1 MKCIVKHK
9 RIDYKGKSYNQG
21 ETLEMESEHLQQALN
36 AGLIEIFNDNENAT
50 NRNIESDSFIRPKKK
65 GNKK

>member
-9 RIDYKGKSYNQG
+9 RIDYKGKSYFQD

-36 AGLIEIFNDNENAT
+36 AGLVEIYNQNENAT
-50 NRNIESDSFIRPKKK
+50 NRNIESDSFTRPKKK